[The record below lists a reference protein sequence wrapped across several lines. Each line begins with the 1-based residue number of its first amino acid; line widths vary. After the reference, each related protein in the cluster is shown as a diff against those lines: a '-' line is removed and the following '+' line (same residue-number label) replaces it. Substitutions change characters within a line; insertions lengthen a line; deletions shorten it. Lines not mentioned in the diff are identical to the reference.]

1 VPRPEV
7 ELIGGAIHLSES
19 VLWFDA
25 PRRQALSFVSHAHG
39 DHIARHQRVIATD
52 PTARLMAK
60 RLGKLPEALT
70 VPYRQAFDVGP
81 LRLTLF
87 PAGHILGSAQIL
99 VIRNGRRI
107 VYTGD
112 LCLSPSL
119 TAELADVVPCDV
131 LVIEATF
138 GHPRYKLPPRP
149 EALARVEEF
158 VRSTL
163 ARDEIPVLLAYAL
176 GKSQEVIR
184 YLGERGFAIRAE
196 DSVCSMSQIY
206 RESGCDLPAISH
218 YRGTVEPGEVLIIP
232 PHRSRAPS
240 IKRLARHRSAI
251 LTGWAVDPDAA
262 RRYRADEAIALSDHA
277 DFDQLVHYVEA
288 SGARQV
294 YTVHGFC
301 VPLAEALVARGI
313 RARPLDSGAQLD
325 LFET

>member
-1 VPRPEV
+1 VPRAEV

-25 PRRQALSFVSHAHG
+25 PKRQALSFVSHAHG

-60 RLGKLPEALT
+60 RLGTLPDALT
-70 VPYRQAFDVGP
+70 VPYHQAFDVGP
-81 LRLTLF
+81 LRLELF

-112 LCLSPSL
+112 LCLSPTA
-119 TAELADVVPCDV
+119 TAEAAEVVPCDV

-158 VRSTL
+158 ARGAL
-163 ARDEIPVLLAYAL
+163 ARGETPILLAYSL

-184 YLGERGFAIRAE
+184 HLGERGFTIRAE
-196 DSVCSMSQIY
+196 DSVCAMSQIY
-206 RESGCDLPAISH
+206 RESGCELPAIGR

-232 PHRSRAPS
+232 PHRVRAPS
-240 IKRLARHRSAI
+240 IRRLARKRSAI
-251 LTGWAVDPDAA
+251 LTGWAVDADAA
-262 RRYRADEAIALSDHA
+262 RRYRADEAIPLSDHA

-288 SGARQV
+288 CGAKQV

-301 VPLAEALVARGI
+301 VPLAEALQDRGI
-313 RARPLDSGAQLD
+313 RARPLDAGSQLQ
-325 LFET
+325 LFE